1 MTKSSTLFLLPDINV
16 WLALT
21 YDRHVHHAIARRW
34 FDHLAPRARL
44 FFCRLTQLGLLRLLC
59 SPAVM
64 GSDLPKGQQ
73 EARKAYDRWL
83 EDERI
88 EFLEEPAE
96 LAPKFRAL
104 NRSAQASPKEWAD
117 SYLLAFAAAADLR
130 LVTFDPA
137 LRQTGANLLL
147 LE

>member
-21 YDRHVHHAIARRW
+21 YDRHVLHPIARRW
-34 FDHLAPRARL
+34 FEHLAPGARL

-73 EARKAYDRWL
+73 EARKAYDEWL
-83 EDERI
+83 QDERI

-104 NRSAQASPKEWAD
+104 DRSPQASPKEWAD

-130 LVTFDPA
+130 LVTFDQA

-147 LE
+147 LQ

>member
-1 MTKSSTLFLLPDINV
+1 MTKSSTLFHLPDINV

-21 YDRHVHHAIARRW
+21 YDRHVHHPSARRW

-96 LAPKFRAL
+96 LAPEFRAL